1 MLERIPG
8 GDEMKNLLGESLYDV
23 WMQLTAC
30 IDEKYEME
38 RTWNK
43 GGKAWKY
50 EYKYR
55 RAASRCA
62 LYMHEKTVWALWLSS
77 EKRSEQSLK
86 RTKMPLPKR
95 CSRFMKNHRPIMMEN
110 G

>member
-23 WMQLTAC
+23 WTQLTAC
-30 IDEKYEME
+30 IDEKYDME

-55 RAASRCA
+55 PGRQDAVRFICTRKLCGLYGYPRKRGAS
-62 LYMHEKTVWALWLSS
+62 KV
-77 EKRSEQSLK
+77 
-86 RTKMPLPKR
+86 
-95 CSRFMKNHRPIMMEN
+95 
-110 G
+110 